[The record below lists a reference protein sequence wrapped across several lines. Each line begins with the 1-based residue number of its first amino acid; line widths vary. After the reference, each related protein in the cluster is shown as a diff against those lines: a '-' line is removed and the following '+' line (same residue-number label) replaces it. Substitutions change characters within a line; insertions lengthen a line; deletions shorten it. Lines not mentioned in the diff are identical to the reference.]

1 MKNLLNPP
9 ITIGIVGHTSIEDL
23 PQLKKTL
30 ENISGFKIIFFRT
43 SSGKLWIREGDERD

>member
-1 MKNLLNPP
+1 MRVLNPP
-9 ITIGIVGHTSIEDL
+9 VTIGLVGHCQFEDL
-23 PQLKKTL
+23 QQLKRTL